1 MTNRE
6 EIPLQRRWQVWGLF
20 LALWTLIG
28 LGDAG
33 QTYLQCRML
42 DRHAPVD
49 LLVCLSLTEWYLFGL
64 LTPLLIQLHRGTAWL
79 GWKLAL
85 LLQGVGL
92 ALFALAE
99 VALDVPVQLTMSTG
113 WQRDWTALQWFQMLL
128 TARFILY
135 VLVGAIILGVCH
147 VRAYYRKYRE
157 RELRASQLQAHL
169 AQAELQVLKMQLHPH
184 FLFNT
189 LHTISA
195 LMRVD
200 LDLAE
205 RMVARLGELL
215 RSSLENVGQQ
225 EVPLRQELEFVQP
238 YLEIEQARLGPRL
251 RVRVQVAPDVYG
263 AWVPNLVLQP
273 LIENAIRHG
282 INARAEGGTVAVR
295 AWRDGE
301 LLHLE
306 VADDGP
312 GLVEPKPAHFGH
324 GIGLTNTRARLAQLY
339 GDAHRFELR
348 NTPGKGLVVALTLPY
363 RDESDDGPIL
373 PADTSLAPL
382 AAARL

>member
-1 MTNRE
+1 
-6 EIPLQRRWQVWGLF
+6 
-20 LALWTLIG
+20 
-28 LGDAG
+28 
-33 QTYLQCRML
+33 ML

-49 LLVCLSLTEWYLFGL
+49 LLLCLPLTEWYLFGL
-64 LTPLLIQLHRGTAWL
+64 LTPLLIQLHRGTAGL
-79 GWKLAL
+79 GWKTAL
-85 LLQGVGL
+85 LLQSVGL

-99 VALDVPVQLTMSTG
+99 VALDVPVQRTMSLG
-113 WQRDWTALQWFQMLL
+113 WQRDWTSLQWFQMLL

-135 VLVGAIILGVCH
+135 LLVGAIILGVCH

-157 RELRASQLQAHL
+157 RELRASQLQTHL
-169 AQAELQVLKMQLHPH
+169 ARAELQVLKMQLHPH

-195 LMRVD
+195 LMRID

-205 RMVARLGELL
+205 RMLARLGDLL
-215 RSSLENVGQQ
+215 RSSLETAGQQ

-251 RVRVQVAPDVYG
+251 RVRLQIAPDVRG

-282 INARAEGGTVAVR
+282 IAARAEGGTVAVR
-295 AWRDGE
+295 AWREGG
-301 LLHLE
+301 LLHLD

-312 GLVEPKPAHFGH
+312 GLVEPRPAHFGH

-348 NTPGKGLVVALTLPY
+348 NMPGKGLIVSLSLPF
-363 RDESDDGPIL
+363 RDEADDAPTPPPDVAAG
-373 PADTSLAPL
+373 PL